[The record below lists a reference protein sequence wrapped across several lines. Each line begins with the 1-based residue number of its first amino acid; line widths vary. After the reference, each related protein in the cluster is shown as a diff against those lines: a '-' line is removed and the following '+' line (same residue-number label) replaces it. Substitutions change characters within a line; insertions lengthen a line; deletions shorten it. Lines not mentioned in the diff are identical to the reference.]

1 MVPTCTPRD
10 ICDLDV
16 IFSRQQ
22 ADSLLAS
29 PFCLV
34 IEGSVALKL
43 AKKLCDPPLFSA
55 GDELL
60 KGSGDSGFFGRLSA
74 HAKGS
79 IEQVL
84 VESLSSLAPAG
95 ILVAW
100 MALCDAQR
108 SSSPARGILRE
119 WATFIHRVE

>member
-1 MVPTCTPRD
+1 MVPTCTPQD
-10 ICDLDV
+10 ICGLDV

-29 PFCLV
+29 PFGLV
-34 IEGSVALKL
+34 IEGSVPLKL

-60 KGSGDSGFFGRLSA
+60 KGSGDSGFFSWLSA

-84 VESLSSLAPAG
+84 VE
-95 ILVAW
+95 I
-100 MALCDAQR
+100 
-108 SSSPARGILRE
+108 
-119 WATFIHRVE
+119 

>member
-22 ADSLLAS
+22 ADSLLAT
-29 PFCLV
+29 PFGLV

-60 KGSGDSGFFGRLSA
+60 KGSGDGGFLGRLSTDA
-74 HAKGS
+74 EGS
-79 IEQVL
+79 IEQLL
-84 VESLSSLAPAG
+84 VEGKIRGHVLLICEESTQKGPNRNASGVAG
-95 ILVAW
+95 FL
-100 MALCDAQR
+100 
-108 SSSPARGILRE
+108 
-119 WATFIHRVE
+119 

>member
-1 MVPTCTPRD
+1 MHTAGHLRLG
-10 ICDLDV
+10 CD
-16 IFSRQQ
+16 Q

-29 PFCLV
+29 PFGLV
-34 IEGSVALKL
+34 IEGSVPLKL

-60 KGSGDSGFFGRLSA
+60 KGSGVSSLFSGLSA

-79 IEQVL
+79 IEDVL
-84 VESLSSLAPAG
+84 VESLSSWAPAG
-95 ILVAW
+95 ILVVW

-108 SSSPARGILRE
+108 CPWVAGKKLR
-119 WATFIHRVE
+119 A

>member
-1 MVPTCTPRD
+1 MTRRSC
-10 ICDLDV
+10 
-16 IFSRQQ
+16 QQ

-29 PFCLV
+29 PFGLV
-34 IEGSVALKL
+34 IERRVPRKL

-60 KGSGDSGFFGRLSA
+60 KGSSISGFFGWLSA

-84 VESLSSLAPAG
+84 VENLHSRARPQHLWCGWLSVLPNVYHNLAP
-95 ILVAW
+95 VS
-100 MALCDAQR
+100 DV
-108 SSSPARGILRE
+108 SSK
-119 WATFIHRVE
+119 